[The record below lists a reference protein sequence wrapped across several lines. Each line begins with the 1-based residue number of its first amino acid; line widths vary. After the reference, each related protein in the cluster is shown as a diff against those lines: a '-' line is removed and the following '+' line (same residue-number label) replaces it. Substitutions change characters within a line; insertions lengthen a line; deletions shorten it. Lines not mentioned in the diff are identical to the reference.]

1 MKERIKKLRK
11 SLDLTQQ
18 QFADKIG
25 VKRNT
30 VGQWEC
36 GINALTDQTV
46 TAICREFNVNEDWLR
61 NGTGEMFVE
70 LDIEGQLIE
79 WAGKAL
85 NGRDANFKR
94 RFITMLMNLSEKEW
108 EFIEKKALELV
119 GDEAAP
125 SSLQDLPQT
134 SEELLNELTV
144 KTPHK
149 AM

>member
-1 MKERIKKLRK
+1 
-11 SLDLTQQ
+11 
-18 QFADKIG
+18 
-25 VKRNT
+25 
-30 VGQWEC
+30 
-36 GINALTDQTV
+36 
-46 TAICREFNVNEDWLR
+46 
-61 NGTGEMFVE
+61 
-70 LDIEGQLIE
+70 
-79 WAGKAL
+79 
-85 NGRDANFKR
+85 
-94 RFITMLMNLSEKEW
+94 MLMNLSEKEW